1 MGIKP
6 AFVLITIKNKR
17 NITKLPIQRLDS
29 SFLSE
34 KKMCIFYIPSWMILQ
49 HRSNFSKNI
58 FFLYNFMATAS
69 FNLTL
74 FNVSCVLSEYQKSS
88 LLKVYL
94 DLSKLRKFSPVI

>member
-1 MGIKP
+1 MGIKH

-17 NITKLPIQRLDS
+17 NVTKLSIQRLDS
-29 SFLSE
+29 SFLSK
-34 KKMCIFYIPSWMILQ
+34 KKMCIFYIPSWVILQ

-69 FNLTL
+69 FKTL
-74 FNVSCVLSEYQKSS
+74 FNVSCVLSEYQNSS

-94 DLSKLRKFSPVI
+94 NLSKLRKFSPVI